1 MAEQHGANDGD
12 GADLAQAM
20 GRIAERSQR
29 IVQDF
34 LARSGSTN
42 NSLGMADP
50 LNIGQAFLELTARMM
65 SNPAQVM
72 QAQMAL
78 WSDYMRL
85 WQSTAERM
93 LGSTSAPVAVPD
105 REDRRFRDEAWN
117 ENVLFDYVKQS
128 YLLSARWLQ
137 KTVKEVEGLDDKTAQ
152 KVDFY
157 TRQFVDAMAPSNF
170 AMTNPEVLRA
180 TVESKGENLVK
191 GLENLL
197 GDLERGNGQLRIR
210 QVDEKAFE
218 VGRNVA
224 TTPGKVV
231 FQTEL
236 MQLIQYSP
244 TTEHVQQTPVLI
256 VPPWINKYYILDL
269 QPKNSFVKWCTDQGL
284 TTFVVSWVNP
294 DQRLAEKGF
303 SDYLLEGTYAALK
316 GVEQATGERTV
327 NMIGYCLGGTLTAA
341 TLAWL
346 KARGEADRVRAATF
360 FATLI
365 DFSEPGELGV
375 FIDEEQLVALEKRM
389 QDEGGYLD
397 GAAMATTFN
406 MLRANDLIWSFV
418 INNYLL
424 GKDPFPFDLLYWNA
438 DSTRM
443 PAAMHGFYLRKMYQE
458 NKLVEPGGLTL
469 AGVPI
474 DLTTI
479 DIPVFALATREDH
492 IAPWKATYA
501 ATQTYSGPVKFV
513 LAGSGH
519 IAGVVNPPNP
529 DKPRYGYMTNPRNAK
544 SPDAWLAGAKES
556 PGSWWPEWR
565 KWLEKFAGPKVPARV
580 PGTGGLKVIEDAP
593 GSYVK
598 VRTAPKA

>member
-29 IVQDF
+29 IVRDF
-34 LARSGSTN
+34 LSRSGSTN

-72 QAQMAL
+72 QSQMAL
-78 WSDYMRL
+78 WSDYIRL

-93 LGSTSAPVAVPD
+93 LGSGRGPVAVPD

-180 TVESKGENLVK
+180 TIESKGENLVK

-231 FQTEL
+231 FQTSL
-236 MQLIQYSP
+236 MQLIQYEP
-244 TTEHVQQTPVLI
+244 VTTRTRAWRRRV
-256 VPPWINKYYILDL
+256 
-269 QPKNSFVKWCTDQGL
+269 SR
-284 TTFVVSWVNP
+284 TT
-294 DQRLAEKGF
+294 
-303 SDYLLEGTYAALK
+303 
-316 GVEQATGERTV
+316 
-327 NMIGYCLGGTLTAA
+327 
-341 TLAWL
+341 
-346 KARGEADRVRAATF
+346 
-360 FATLI
+360 
-365 DFSEPGELGV
+365 
-375 FIDEEQLVALEKRM
+375 
-389 QDEGGYLD
+389 
-397 GAAMATTFN
+397 
-406 MLRANDLIWSFV
+406 
-418 INNYLL
+418 
-424 GKDPFPFDLLYWNA
+424 
-438 DSTRM
+438 
-443 PAAMHGFYLRKMYQE
+443 
-458 NKLVEPGGLTL
+458 
-469 AGVPI
+469 
-474 DLTTI
+474 
-479 DIPVFALATREDH
+479 
-492 IAPWKATYA
+492 
-501 ATQTYSGPVKFV
+501 
-513 LAGSGH
+513 
-519 IAGVVNPPNP
+519 
-529 DKPRYGYMTNPRNAK
+529 
-544 SPDAWLAGAKES
+544 
-556 PGSWWPEWR
+556 
-565 KWLEKFAGPKVPARV
+565 
-580 PGTGGLKVIEDAP
+580 
-593 GSYVK
+593 
-598 VRTAPKA
+598 